1 MVNTLER
8 FQCGISTGHV
18 LLLDLAG
25 LSLGH
30 IARVGPLSLKT
41 FLFYLQEAL
50 PVRLK
55 KIHVYNA
62 GQFVNTLMNLVKPFL
77 NKETA
82 EKVL

>member
-62 GQFVNTLMNLVKPFL
+62 GQFVNTLMNLVKP
-77 NKETA
+77 
-82 EKVL
+82 